1 MSYSLLLI
9 EPKRP
14 TRSLLDTLNGKS
26 YRVVTIS
33 SVDELCLRL
42 RARLPDAIVIGVVQ
56 PSVDPAMVNAALA
69 DINVSIPC
77 VLVIDGAAALPPD
90 GSNAG
95 MTVCSRSNL
104 PPTLDAVLKESPLVR
119 VGSIA
124 LDTKKNTLWAHGT
137 LHHLTPKLSA
147 LMKLFIQNEGKI
159 VYRATIMRKIWK
171 TEYMGDTRTLD
182 VHVRW
187 LREKLEMN
195 PSRPQIL
202 LTVRGAGY
210 RLIAPDA

>member
-1 MSYSLLLI
+1 VSYSLLLI
-9 EPKRP
+9 EPKQP
-14 TRSLLDTLNGKS
+14 THSLSHTLNGKN

-33 SVDELCLRL
+33 SVDELSIRL
-42 RARLPDAIVIGVVQ
+42 RARLPDAIVIGFGQ
-56 PSVDPAMVNAALA
+56 PSVDPAIVNAAIA
-69 DINVSIPC
+69 DVNVSIPC
-77 VLVIDGAAALPPD
+77 VMVVDGVDALPPD
-90 GSNAG
+90 GSG
-95 MTVCSRSNL
+95 TGITVCSRSNIA
-104 PPTLDAVLKESPLVR
+104 PTLNAVLKNSPLVR